1 MIHQRRLHI
10 CIVVSFAPSL
20 INFRGP
26 LIRAAIQQGHKVT
39 ACAPDFD
46 PETLRAVKAMG
57 AEGVE
62 IVLSRRGLNPIA
74 DLRCKLQMQ
83 QLFRKIQPDVVL
95 SFTIKPNIWAS
106 LAAAAEGLPS
116 VSCVTGLGYAFSK
129 EPGRS
134 LAAKLAQRVAR
145 RLYKAAARNNSLVIF
160 QNPDDRDDFVDAG
173 CLPNLKKTR
182 LVNGSGVDLSH
193 YAAVPLPAEPIFL
206 MISRLL
212 GEKGVR
218 EYAQAAIGLK
228 AKMPWARFLL
238 VGYMDPGL
246 DGVSQVELDSWTA
259 SGVEF
264 VGPQSD
270 VRPWIADSSIYVLP
284 SYREG
289 TPRSVLEAMAMGR
302 PVITTDAPGCRE
314 TVEDEVNGYLVPV
327 RDIATLEDRMTRLA
341 QNSALRQQMGV
352 AGLHRAQEKYDVN
365 RVNTVMLDL
374 LRAGCIDVLS
384 AA

>member
-1 MIHQRRLHI
+1 MTHQLRLHI

-26 LIRAAIQQGHKVT
+26 LIRAAIERGHKVT

-46 PETLRAVKAMG
+46 PETLKAVQALG

-62 IVLSRRGLNPIA
+62 IALSRRGLNLIA
-74 DLRCKLQMQ
+74 DLRSKRQLQ

-95 SFTIKPNIWAS
+95 GFTIKPNVWAS
-106 LAAAAEGLPS
+106 FAAAAEGLPS
-116 VSCVTGLGYAFSK
+116 LSCVTGLGYAFSK

-145 RLYKAAARNNSLVIF
+145 SLYKAAAHKNSLVIF
-160 QNPDDRDDFVDAG
+160 QNPDDRDDFIAAG
-173 CLPNLKKTR
+173 CLPDLGKTR

-193 YAAVPLPAEPIFL
+193 YAVTPLPAEPVFL

-228 AKMPWARFLL
+228 TKMPEARFLL

-246 DGVSQVELDSWTA
+246 DGIAQGEVDHWTA

-270 VRPWIADSSIYVLP
+270 VRPWITGSSIYVLP

-314 TVEDEVNGYLVPV
+314 TVEDGVNGYLVPV
-327 RDIATLEDRMTRLA
+327 RDITTLQDRMTHLA
-341 QNSALRQQMGV
+341 QNSTLRQQMGA
-352 AGLHRAQEKYDVN
+352 AGLSRAQEKYDVN
-365 RVNTVMLDL
+365 KVNAAMLDL
-374 LRAGCIDVLS
+374 LSQGATATQKR
-384 AA
+384 